1 MMNPRMDHL
10 PLARPYLDSLT
21 TRELALLA
29 DKRGVDIPAGLD
41 RIFIIEEL
49 LDYERAGEG
58 EAEESFSESPDYLET
73 APIPRQY
80 NVTFIDVMVRD
91 PLWAFVF
98 WEVKEHD
105 RENFEKNPDFSG
117 YFLRVSPA
125 GEGKPRGDLSFTV
138 QVDGGDTARYLGF
151 SEYPPAGL
159 RDGAFRVGLCA
170 GLGGSWEALALSRS
184 FRLPALQQKPPLD
197 LDQELSPSLLAL
209 SGLNEFP
216 ILRNEDRMS
225 HPRFSGGSC

>member
-1 MMNPRMDHL
+1 MMIPHMDHL

-21 TRELALLA
+21 TQDLARLA
-29 DKRGVDIPAGLD
+29 DKCGIDIPAGLD

-49 LDYERAGEG
+49 LDYERTE
-58 EAEESFSESPDYLET
+58 EEEQETEESFSESPDYLET

-80 NVTFIDVMVRD
+80 NITFIDVMVRD

-125 GEGKPRGDLSFTV
+125 GNFRGDLSFTV
-138 QVDGGDTARYLGF
+138 QVDSGDTARYLGF
-151 SEYPPAGL
+151 SEYPPEGI
-159 RDGAFRVGLCA
+159 REGAFQVELCVGF
-170 GLGGSWEALALSRS
+170 GESWEALALSRS
-184 FRLPALQQKPPLD
+184 FRLPRLQKKVILEQD
-197 LDQELSPSLLAL
+197 LPPSLPLL

-216 ILRNEDRMS
+216 ILRNADRMS
-225 HPRFSGGSC
+225 HLRFSAGAY

>member
-1 MMNPRMDHL
+1 MDHL

-29 DKRGVDIPAGLD
+29 DKRGLDIPAGLD

-49 LDYERAGEG
+49 LDYERAEEAEG
-58 EAEESFSESPDYLET
+58 ETEESFSESPDYLET

-105 RENFEKNPDFSG
+105 RDNFEKDPDFSG

-125 GEGKPRGDLSFTV
+125 GEGNPRGDLSFTV
-138 QVDGGDTARYLGF
+138 QVDSGDTARYLGF

-159 RDGAFRVGLCA
+159 RDGAFRVELCV
-170 GLGGSWEALALSRS
+170 GFGGSWESLAVSRN
-184 FRLPALQQKPPLD
+184 FRLPALQKKPPLD
-197 LDQELSPSLLAL
+197 PDQDPSPGLSVL
-209 SGLNEFP
+209 SGLNDFP
-216 ILRNEDRMS
+216 ILRDADRMS
-225 HPRFSGGSC
+225 HLRFSGGSC